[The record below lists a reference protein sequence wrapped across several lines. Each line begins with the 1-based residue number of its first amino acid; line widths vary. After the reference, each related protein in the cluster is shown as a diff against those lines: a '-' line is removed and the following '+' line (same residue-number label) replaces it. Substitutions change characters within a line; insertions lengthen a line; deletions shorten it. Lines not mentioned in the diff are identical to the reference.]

1 MSCPPRGSTGR
12 GRTWLSLLTV
22 RVIHAQVKPSGAVP
36 VNTGVQHD
44 DFHNVPTADD
54 LGCGKSRFGDRLPG
68 AGGRH
73 GMGKPHSSA
82 RTHPVDEPVDN
93 ELRLVID
100 PASDRLRLSSTA
112 KRGERIGE

>member
-1 MSCPPRGSTGR
+1 MSCAAR

-22 RVIHAQVKPSGAVP
+22 RVIHAQVKPSAAGRA
-36 VNTGVQHD
+36 QHD

-54 LGCGKSRFGDRLPG
+54 LGCGKSGFGDCLPG
-68 AGGRH
+68 ADSRH
-73 GMGKPHSSA
+73 GMRKPHSSA

-100 PASDRLRLSSTA
+100 PESDRLRLSTTA